1 MKLFKNRAFAALV
14 LIAAIALSSAWGLSK
29 APKVEVPQGGAPLD
43 EGLSTAGFDGLIVD
57 EANVLSSKTE
67 NTLSMYNAN
76 WDKQTESVMAVVT
89 TRDAGA
95 YGTDIEDAAWNWA
108 YELELGEDDA
118 ILLIDTG
125 RTDAWLLSSGR
136 FADRFNGGE
145 GQYVRSCLSGPAASG
160 EWDEGV
166 LALFA
171 ETHLLFNAQ
180 SRAGTGSLIAALLP
194 VIILLLVL
202 LVLFSW
208 IDSLRYSSWRG
219 RYGTMAVPPVVY
231 RPIFWWHRP
240 GSRWYRRRHMPPP
253 PPPPRGPRGP
263 RPPMGGGPRPPM
275 GGGPRPPMGGGTPPR
290 PNRPAPP
297 RTGGGG
303 FNRGGGF
310 GSGSMGGGGFGRG
323 GGFGGSRGGG
333 GSFGGGSRGGG
344 FGGGGSRGGGFG
356 GGGGRGGGFGGRR

>member
-57 EANVLSSKTE
+57 EANVLSSRTE

-76 WDKQTESVMAVVT
+76 WDKLTGSVMAVVT

-95 YGTDIEDAAWNWA
+95 YGTGIEDAAWNWA

-180 SRAGTGSLIAALLP
+180 SGAGTGSLIAALLP

-240 GSRWYRRRHMPPP
+240 GSRWYRRRRTPPP
-253 PPPPRGPRGP
+253 PGGPRGPGGFGGFGGGPHPP
-263 RPPMGGGPRPPM
+263 RPPMGGGHRPPA
-275 GGGPRPPMGGGTPPR
+275 GGGS
-290 PNRPAPP
+290 RPAPP
-297 RTGGGG
+297 RGGS
-303 FNRGGGF
+303 F
-310 GSGSMGGGGFGRG
+310 G
-323 GGFGGSRGGG
+323 GGSRGGSFGSGRGGSFGGGSRGGSFGSGRGGSFGGGRGGSFGGGSRG

-344 FGGGGSRGGGFG
+344 FGGG
-356 GGGGRGGGFGGRR
+356 RR